1 MSLKE
6 IKTKLFERAN
16 GLCEYCKSPSGISSQ
31 PFVAEHIIPRVKGGE
46 TELKNLA
53 FACQGCNN
61 AKYTKT
67 TGYDEVTNSEFDLY
81 NPRKDNWLKHFKWSD
96 DTHEVLG
103 LTGTGRVTIN
113 TLKMNRYELKN
124 LRDMLSKLGYHPPKE
139 TN

>member
-53 FACQGCNN
+53 FACQGCKRH
-61 AKYTKT
+61 AFKTWLSSTKR
-67 TGYDEVTNSEFDLY
+67 N
-81 NPRKDNWLKHFKWSD
+81 
-96 DTHEVLG
+96 
-103 LTGTGRVTIN
+103 
-113 TLKMNRYELKN
+113 ELE
-124 LRDMLSKLGYHPPKE
+124 YV
-139 TN
+139 